1 MSQFVSSFLS
11 KFLPAGSN
19 PDDPELARQKAIVVF
34 SLMGIAVGLYSLIKW
49 MGLGHPALSV
59 TSAILVLGLMG
70 TVLLIKQGV
79 GQILT
84 ANLSMAVMSV
94 HVLNMIWQLGGIDS
108 AHVYWVPSLIA
119 FAFLITNNK
128 SGFVWT
134 LLGLLFLALLMR
146 QKLTGAPMTE
156 FEMTDAAR
164 RVDLISGFILPTVV
178 IALANWFAAS
188 LRDSATE
195 ANRVAMVEAEN
206 LARQSTAASEQLGSV
221 IAQARDSA
229 QTLISAATS
238 LNESSTRSAQAS
250 ETISSGVAQQDT
262 AFQQINLT
270 LNAMAGDLVESN
282 TLAQEI
288 RELANNAEAQTLDT
302 TQAMARMTESM
313 ANIKR
318 SNTQIETVINV
329 ITSIAEQTNLLA
341 LNAAIEAA
349 RAGEA
354 GRGFAVVADEVRNL
368 SRRSNESAAEI
379 RTLIAQCTA
388 DIDHGMEEVEQTE
401 QIMLHVAT
409 AVKDITGHINKIA
422 DQLDQQTVGVEELV
436 TSSQHVAEI
445 SSQNAS
451 STQHLLEANGELE
464 KLAGQLSELSERLH
478 KVVMSA

>member
-1 MSQFVSSFLS
+1 MQSVNSFLN

-19 PDDPELARQKAIVVF
+19 SDDPEVAKQKAIVVF
-34 SLMGIAVGLYSLIKW
+34 SMIGVIVGLYSFIKW
-49 MGLGHPALSV
+49 TGMSHTPLAV
-59 TSAILVLGLMG
+59 TSAILVLGLIG
-70 TVLLIKQGV
+70 TIFLIKQGV

-108 AHVYWVPSLIA
+108 AHIYWVPSLIA

-128 SGFVWT
+128 SGFVWAF
-134 LLGLLFLALLMR
+134 LGLAFLILLMR
-146 QKLTGAPMTE
+146 QKLTGAPMPV
-156 FEMTDAAR
+156 FEMTETAR
-164 RVDLISGFILPTVV
+164 RVDLISGYLLPTIV

-188 LRDSATE
+188 LRDNATE
-195 ANRVAMVEAEN
+195 ANRKAMVESEA
-206 LARQSTAASEQLGSV
+206 LARQSAEASERLSSV
-221 IAQARDSA
+221 IAQARDTA
-229 QTLISAATS
+229 QTLLSAAAS
-238 LNESSTRSAQAS
+238 LTASSTRTTQSS
-250 ETISSGVAQQDT
+250 ESISSGVAQQDT

-282 TLAQEI
+282 NLAQEI
-288 RELANNAEAQTLDT
+288 RELANSAEAQTLDT
-302 TQAMARMTESM
+302 TQAMARMSESM

-379 RTLIAQCTA
+379 RTLIAQCTS
-388 DIDHGMEEVEQTE
+388 DIDHGMEEVAQTE
-401 QIMLHVAT
+401 QIMLQVAS
-409 AVKDITGHINKIA
+409 AVKDITSHINKIA
-422 DQLDQQTVGVEELV
+422 DQLGQQTVGVEELV

-478 KVVMSA
+478 KVVMSV

>member
-19 PDDPELARQKAIVVF
+19 PDDPELAKQKAIVVF
-34 SLMGIAVGLYSLIKW
+34 SLMGVAVGLYSFIKW
-49 MGLGHPALSV
+49 TGIGHSALAV
-59 TSAILVLGLMG
+59 TSAILILGLIG
-70 TVLLIKQGV
+70 VVLLIRQGV
-79 GQILT
+79 EQILT
-84 ANLSMAVMSV
+84 ANLSMAVMAV
-94 HVLNMIWQLGGIDS
+94 HVLNMTWQLGGIDS
-108 AHVYWVPSLIA
+108 AHVYWIPSLIA

-128 SGFVWT
+128 SGFIWT
-134 LLGLLFLALLMR
+134 LLGVLFLGLLMR
-146 QKLTGAPMTE
+146 QKLTGAPMPE
-156 FEMTDAAR
+156 FEMTESAQ
-164 RVDLISGFILPTVV
+164 RVDLISGFMLPTVV
-178 IALANWFAAS
+178 IALANWFAAT
-188 LRDSATE
+188 LRDNAEEAT
-195 ANRVAMVEAEN
+195 RKAMVEAET
-206 LARQSTAASEQLGSV
+206 LARQATEASEQLGSV
-221 IAQARDSA
+221 IAQARETA
-229 QTLISAATS
+229 NTLIDAAASLSA
-238 LNESSTRSAQAS
+238 SSTRTAQAS
-250 ETISSGVAQQDT
+250 ESISSGVAQQDT

-282 TLAQEI
+282 NLAQEI
-288 RELANNAEAQTLDT
+288 RELANSAEAQTLDT
-302 TQAMARMTESM
+302 TQAMNRMTESM
-313 ANIKR
+313 ANIKH

-401 QIMLHVAT
+401 QIMGQVAA

-436 TSSQHVAEI
+436 TSSQHVADI
-445 SSQNAS
+445 SSENAS
-451 STQHLLEANGELE
+451 STQHLLEASGELE

-478 KVVMSA
+478 QVVMSA